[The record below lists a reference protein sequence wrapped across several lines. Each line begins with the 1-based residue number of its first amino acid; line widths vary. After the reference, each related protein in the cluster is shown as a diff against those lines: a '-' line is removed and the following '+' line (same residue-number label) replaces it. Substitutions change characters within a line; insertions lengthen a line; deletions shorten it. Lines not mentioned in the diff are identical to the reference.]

1 MTSVLAEALP
11 QEDPQV
17 AKAAVSIRRT
27 TCRANGIRQFYLD
40 AGVGP
45 PVILL
50 HGFPETSF
58 AWRFQIPALAR
69 QYRVI
74 APDLRGYGET
84 DKPSK
89 GYDKRTMANDVVALL
104 EMLGVGRV
112 ALVGHDRGA
121 RVATRLVKDH
131 PELVDRLVVMDNV
144 PTRIVA
150 REMNAKVAREYWFF
164 MFHQIADLPEAL
176 IAGREDIWLRHFF
189 SDWCQDPTTISGE
202 AFETYVKAY
211 SAPGAVRGAMS
222 DYRAS
227 GEDVAQ
233 DLQDADRK
241 IRCPV
246 LSLWGEDFEAVGRLF
261 DMKAIWSEMAEN
273 LSVAAIKNCGHLP
286 QEEQPEVVN
295 KLLLDFLTG
304 WNG

>member
-1 MTSVLAEALP
+1 MTT
-11 QEDPQV
+11 
-17 AKAAVSIRRT
+17 IRRT
-27 TCRANGIRQFYLD
+27 TCRANGIRQFYLE
-40 AGVGP
+40 AGAGP
-45 PVILL
+45 PVVLL

-58 AWRFQIPALAR
+58 AWRFQIPALAS

-84 DKPSK
+84 DKPAS
-89 GYDKRTMANDVVALL
+89 GYDKRTMANDVVELMKAL
-104 EMLGVGRV
+104 GIARF

-131 PELVDRLVVMDNV
+131 PDLVDRLVVMDNV
-144 PTRIVA
+144 PTRIVS
-150 REMNAKVAREYWFF
+150 REMSAKVAREYWFF

-189 SDWCQDPTTISGE
+189 SDWCHDPMTISGE

-211 SAPGAVRGAMS
+211 KAPGAVRGAMA

-227 GEDVAQ
+227 AADIAQ
-233 DLQDADRK
+233 DLEDAQQK
-241 IRCPV
+241 IACPT
-246 LSLWGEDFEAVGRLF
+246 LSIWGADFGAVGRLF

-273 LSVAAIKNCGHLP
+273 LTAAPIENCGHLP
-286 QEEQPEVVN
+286 QEEQPEAVN
-295 KLLLDFLTG
+295 KLLLEFLTG

>member
-1 MTSVLAEALP
+1 
-11 QEDPQV
+11 
-17 AKAAVSIRRT
+17 
-27 TCRANGIRQFYLD
+27 
-40 AGVGP
+40 
-45 PVILL
+45 LL

-69 QYRVI
+69 HYRVI

-89 GYDKRTMANDVVALL
+89 GYDKRTMANDVVELL
-104 EMLGVGRV
+104 KALGVGRV

-121 RVATRLVKDH
+121 RVATRLVKDR
-131 PELVDRLVVMDNV
+131 PELIDRLVVMDNV

-189 SDWCQDPTTISGE
+189 SDWCRDPTTISGE

-227 GEDVAQ
+227 GEDVAH
-233 DLQDADRK
+233 DLEDADRK

-246 LSLWGEDFEAVGRLF
+246 LSLWGEDFGAVGRLF

-273 LSVAAIKNCGHLP
+273 LSAAPIRNCGHLP
-286 QEEQPEVVN
+286 QEEQPAVVN
-295 KLLLDFLTG
+295 QLLLDFLRG